1 MSLAAALRA
10 SNPSQP
16 NTVTQIRY
24 SSRNST
30 ARDDAMIAGIQ
41 RNTRPPQCPFRGE
54 LLGHAVAM
62 VGSQGL
68 PMRASWMASMERT
81 PWLRALTR

>member
-1 MSLAAALRA
+1 LAAVLQA

-30 ARDDAMIAGIQ
+30 ARDHVMITGMQ
-41 RNTRPPQCPFRGE
+41 RNTRLPRG
-54 LLGHAVAM
+54 
-62 VGSQGL
+62 
-68 PMRASWMASMERT
+68 W
-81 PWLRALTR
+81 

>member
-16 NTVTQIRY
+16 NTVTAIRY

-30 ARDDAMIAGIQ
+30 ARDHAMITGMQ
-41 RNTRPPQCPFRGE
+41 RNTKPPPG
-54 LLGHAVAM
+54 
-62 VGSQGL
+62 
-68 PMRASWMASMERT
+68 
-81 PWLRALTR
+81 